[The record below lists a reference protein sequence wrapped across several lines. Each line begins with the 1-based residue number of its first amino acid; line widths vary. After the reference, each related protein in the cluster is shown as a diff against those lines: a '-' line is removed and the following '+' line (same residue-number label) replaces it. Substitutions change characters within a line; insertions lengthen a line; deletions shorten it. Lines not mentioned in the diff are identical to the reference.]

1 MPHLDAMLGKTI
13 KRKLPNIQTLF
24 DDSLTFSSRS
34 SSNKKMCTQYD
45 NWAKVINQMALAFQ
59 QMHNLQTEYDLSK
72 FMGKLTT
79 F

>member
-1 MPHLDAMLGKTI
+1 M
-13 KRKLPNIQTLF
+13 TLNF
-24 DDSLTFSSRS
+24 FKQKFL
-34 SSNKKMCTQYD
+34 KQKMCTQYD
-45 NWAKVINQMALAFQ
+45 SWAKVINQMALAFQ